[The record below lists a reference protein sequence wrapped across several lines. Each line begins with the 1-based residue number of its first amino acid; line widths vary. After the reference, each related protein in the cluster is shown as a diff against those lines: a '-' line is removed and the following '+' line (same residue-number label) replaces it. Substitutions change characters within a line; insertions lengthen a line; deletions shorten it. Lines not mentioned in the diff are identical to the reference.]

1 MGNVT
6 ESDLYSFFRRIGDNS
21 IASIRVCRDSQTQE
35 SLRYAYVNFHN
46 EDDAR
51 RALDALNYEEI
62 DGRPC
67 RISWTRRDPAV
78 RKSGVGNLFVKNLD
92 KRMDH
97 VGLHEVFENFGEIL
111 SCKVSVDWNTGESRG
126 YGFVHFANPEDA
138 KKATE
143 SLNGK
148 YINVGEES
156 AGDKGKKI
164 YVGPFV
170 PRNQRANSG
179 VNFTNIYLKQMNP
192 SLTSEEFAELVT
204 KATSDIAK
212 VTSPWL
218 STRSKEDGSGEESR
232 GFGFV
237 NFETHEGAVRALSRF
252 QDLNKLREL
261 APGLLHPKDE
271 LYAAQAVPKNKRKR
285 QISQAPNRNL
295 YIKNIASSV
304 TDQQLHD
311 LFASFGEITSAKIM
325 VNEDT
330 GERRGFG
337 FVCFKKSEDARA
349 AITKMNNQMFEGKPL
364 YVALAQ
370 PKDQRRKQLE
380 AQFNNN
386 SRMMGMYPG
395 YGAQRMM
402 RPPMPAP
409 RPGYSH
415 PMPVQR
421 APYMVHMNPNP
432 NGEEGGIRELLK
444 RIPDEA
450 KFQAIGDNLFGSI
463 LQSEKDDNSAR
474 RIVGILLLQQ
484 AGAPVEERIQ
494 RLITLCEDP
503 EKRAEEIDQIK
514 KRSNQN

>member
-1 MGNVT
+1 MG
-6 ESDLYSFFRRIGDNS
+6 
-21 IASIRVCRDSQTQE
+21 
-35 SLRYAYVNFHN
+35 
-46 EDDAR
+46 
-51 RALDALNYEEI
+51 
-62 DGRPC
+62 
-67 RISWTRRDPAV
+67 
-78 RKSGVGNLFVKNLD
+78 
-92 KRMDH
+92 
-97 VGLHEVFENFGEIL
+97 
-111 SCKVSVDWNTGESRG
+111 
-126 YGFVHFANPEDA
+126 
-138 KKATE
+138 
-143 SLNGK
+143 
-148 YINVGEES
+148 
-156 AGDKGKKI
+156 
-164 YVGPFV
+164 
-170 PRNQRANSG
+170 
-179 VNFTNIYLKQMNP
+179 
-192 SLTSEEFAELVT
+192 
-204 KATSDIAK
+204 
-212 VTSPWL
+212 
-218 STRSKEDGSGEESR
+218 R

-337 FVCFKKSEDARA
+337 FVCFKKSEDAR
-349 AITKMNNQMFEGKPL
+349 
-364 YVALAQ
+364 AQ